1 MPDAIDV
8 LIAGAGFSGLVLAQR
23 LSEAGLKC
31 VVLER
36 RSHLGGNAYDAPD
49 ENGVLYH
56 HYGPHYFR
64 TNSRVVRDY
73 LSRFTD
79 WTPADYRIK
88 SYTDGQYWSFPVNL
102 ATYEQLIRKP
112 ATEAEFAAWL
122 EQERVPCKHPAN
134 SEEVILANA
143 GPTFYELFFKGYTL
157 KQWDRHPR
165 DLDPSVCSRIPVRT
179 TRDDHYLREEFQAL
193 PTEGFSRLFERMI
206 DASPGLKV
214 LLNADFHTARHHYQ
228 PRHTIYTG
236 PVDAYFNHCHGH
248 LPYRSLRFE
257 VESLTA
263 DQLTAQNRAEIS
275 GEPGHWQPALQVN
288 YPNDETFTRIV
299 EIKYATGQQTPHTNI
314 VREYPLA
321 ADATH
326 EPYYPIPAPDTRA
339 QYEKYRAAAAA
350 EPHTSFI
357 GRLATYHYYNMDQ
370 VVALALHEADRL
382 LAPAGP
388 LAVNSCQQRAVPASK
403 QIGSA
408 GFPAGA

>member
-257 VESLTA
+257 IESLTA
-263 DQLTAQNRAEIS
+263 DQLTAQNRTKIS
-275 GEPGHWQPALQVN
+275 GKPGHWQPALQVN
-288 YPNDETFTRIV
+288 YPNDETFTRIL

-339 QYEKYRAAAAA
+339 QYEKYRVAAAA

-370 VVALALHEADRL
+370 VVALALKEADHLILRTK
-382 LAPAGP
+382 
-388 LAVNSCQQRAVPASK
+388 R
-403 QIGSA
+403 
-408 GFPAGA
+408 